1 MKKTR
6 IFIILL
12 LISISIFLVSRFV
25 LDTDYFWHI
34 KAGCEMFKNEV
45 LTHDIF
51 SWFVSGKYW
60 MSHEWLFEIY
70 LYIYKI
76 IFGNYHTI
84 AYVGSSIF
92 LLIFILFIFN
102 KDSFSK
108 NIFYTLFFFVLFATM
123 GLAFIQ
129 ARPHMISYSFIAL
142 AVYLCLDLY
151 NNKDSKKIYFLPLIS
166 ILWSNMHGGSSNLSY
181 IFCIIFLIC
190 GLISFKFK
198 KIESDRISK
207 KQIYRYL
214 LVSILCMIGICIN
227 IHGFKMFIYPYENIL
242 DTTMIN
248 NINEWQP
255 TSLGVMY
262 HYVYYIYLLFII
274 MSMLISSKKI
284 KLIDFVLLL
293 FVSYLG
299 IKSVRFWLYS
309 PIVMSFIIFDY
320 VKEIKVSNLPIYI
333 LSSLIVL
340 ILGVSIY
347 NFKYVNIT
355 NKLNLNGE
363 VIKIIKK
370 EKPNRLFNMY
380 EYGGELIYNDIPVF
394 IDGRADLYSKYN
406 FKDYLDIANLN
417 NDYKKLIDKYDFDY
431 LLINKKANIYNY
443 LKYESSY
450 NILYENKNLIL
461 YKKTV
466 NN

>member
-34 KAGCEMFKNEV
+34 KAGCEMFKNGV

-84 AYVGSSIF
+84 AYVGTSIF
-92 LLIFILFIFN
+92 LLVFILFIFN

-142 AVYLCLDLY
+142 TVYLCLDLY
-151 NNKDSKKIYFLPLIS
+151 NNRDSKKIYFLPLIS

-190 GLISFKFK
+190 GLVSFKFK
-198 KIESDRISK
+198 KIESDKISK

-255 TSLGVMY
+255 TTLSVMY
-262 HYVYYIYLLFII
+262 HYVYYIYLLFIV
-274 MSMLISSKKI
+274 MTMLISVKKI
-284 KLIDFVLLL
+284 KFIDFVLLL

-320 VKEIKVSNLPIYI
+320 VKEIKVSMIPICV
-333 LSSLIVL
+333 LSVLIIF

-347 NFKYVNIT
+347 NFRYVNLT
-355 NKLNLNGE
+355 NKLNLNDE
-363 VIKIIKK
+363 VIRIIKK

-394 IDGRADLYSKYN
+394 IDGRADLYGKYN

-431 LLINKKANIYNY
+431 LLINKKASIYNY
-443 LKYESSY
+443 LRYEDEYST
-450 NILYENKNLIL
+450 LYENNNLIL

-466 NN
+466 N

>member
-6 IFIILL
+6 IFVVIL

-34 KAGCEMFKNEV
+34 KAGEYMFKNGI

-51 SWFVSGKYW
+51 SWFISGKYW
-60 MSHEWLFEIY
+60 VSHEWLFEIV
-70 LYIYKI
+70 LYIFKL

-84 AYVGSSIF
+84 VYSISTVF

-102 KDSFSK
+102 KEYFCK
-108 NIFYTLFFFVLFATM
+108 NIFYTLFYFVLFATM

-129 ARPHMISYSFIAL
+129 ARPHMISYSFIA
-142 AVYLCLDLY
+142 VTIYLCLDLY
-151 NNKDSKKIYFLPLIS
+151 SNKNSKKIYFLPFLS

-181 IFCIIFLIC
+181 IFCIIFLIS
-190 GLISFKFK
+190 GLVSFKFK

-214 LVSILCMIGICIN
+214 LIIVLCMIGICIN

-242 DTTMIN
+242 DNTMIN

-255 TSLGVMY
+255 TTLGVVY
-262 HYVYYIYLLFII
+262 HYVYYIYLLFIVVT
-274 MSMLISSKKI
+274 MLISSKKI
-284 KLIDFVLLL
+284 KFIDLILLL

-299 IKSVRFWLYS
+299 IKSVRFWLYA

-320 VKEIKVSNLPIYI
+320 VKEINISIMPICI

-340 ILGVSIY
+340 ILAVSIY
-347 NFKYVNIT
+347 DFGYINLTY
-355 NKLNLNGE
+355 KLNLDKQ
-363 VIKIIKK
+363 VVSIIKE
-370 EKPNRLFNMY
+370 EKPKRLFNMY

-417 NDYKKLIDKYDFDY
+417 NDYKRIIDKYDFDY
-431 LLINKKANIYNY
+431 LLINKSSNVYNY
-443 LKYESSY
+443 LKYESDYSV
-450 NILYENKNLIL
+450 LYRNKNLIL

-466 NN
+466 N